1 MNKSMRIL
9 TLTIVLMIAL
19 VSQGFSAEH
28 KHKKGDHET
37 GNSVIH
43 ESKVDDFGLR
53 YELIDMAAKMKEM
66 PDMPE
71 MKMTHHLMV
80 FVKDAQGHAV
90 TQAKVG
96 YLIQGPDKSKQKTMC
111 MAMSGGF
118 GADVNFKAKGVYTVM
133 VKVIAGDKKMKDT
146 FEYEVK

>member
-1 MNKSMRIL
+1 MNKSRRIL

-28 KHKKGDHET
+28 KHKKGDQET
-37 GNSVIH
+37 GNPTIH
-43 ESKVDDFGLR
+43 ESKVDGFGLR
-53 YELIDMAAKMKEM
+53 YELIDMAAKMKDM

-80 FVKDAQGHAV
+80 FVKDAHGHPV
-90 TQAKVG
+90 KQAKAG
-96 YLIQGPDKSKQKTMC
+96 YMIQGPDKSKQKTMC

-133 VKVIAGDKKMKDT
+133 VKAVAGDTKLKDK